1 MLDRNLGLGLLL
13 LAAPFAFGCATLPRT
28 SVDDVSSSEEPLL
41 IEGNGPTSGSAY
53 VGSAGA
59 ANEEVEVAWTDNGQ
73 SLRPLSGDEGAR
85 ALAAPKMSARKRPVL
100 IGSASGSA
108 SGAAKLSR

>member
-1 MLDRNLGLGLLL
+1 MLDRNLRLGLLL

-28 SVDDVSSSEEPLL
+28 SVDDVSSSDEPLL
-41 IEGNGPTSGSAY
+41 IEGTQPAAASAY

-73 SLRPLSGDEGAR
+73 SIRPLSEDEGPR
-85 ALAAPKMSARKRPVL
+85 SVVVPKTSARKRPVL
-100 IGSASGSA
+100 IGSASNSA
-108 SGAAKLSR
+108 PSPAKLSR